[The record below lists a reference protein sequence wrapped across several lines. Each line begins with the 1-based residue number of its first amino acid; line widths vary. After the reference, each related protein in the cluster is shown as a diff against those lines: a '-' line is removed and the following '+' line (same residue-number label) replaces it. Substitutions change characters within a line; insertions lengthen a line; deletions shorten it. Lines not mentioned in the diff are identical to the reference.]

1 MRNSCLLSVE
11 ERAYWY
17 QRKERTSSVRVGVDG
32 WVRLLTMLLK
42 RMAMWQEWMESEEGR
57 MMGKL
62 PEMEEGGEDPGI
74 KKVNEVNLSSKAGGW
89 RPRLQWRNSQ
99 L

>member
-1 MRNSCLLSVE
+1 ME
-11 ERAYWY
+11 ERTYWY
-17 QRKERTSSVRVGVDG
+17 QRKEKSLSMRVGVDG

-57 MMGKL
+57 MMGRL

-74 KKVNEVNLSSKAGGW
+74 EKVNEVDPSSKDGG
-89 RPRLQWRNSQ
+89 
-99 L
+99 